1 MKKSIKL
8 LAAIGTF
15 SLLITSCNLKTSSSE
30 EPKPVTYTITW
41 KNYDGKVLELDEGV
55 VKDSTPTYDGLTP
68 NRESDAQF
76 TYTFQGWTPEV
87 KAATADAEY
96 VATYKTETNKY
107 TVTWK
112 NENGTVLKTED
123 VFYGTTPVY
132 QGETP
137 TKDSTVEHTYTFEK
151 WTPDVAPITGNTT
164 YVASFKEEARKYNV
178 TWKNA
183 DGSVLKTD
191 SVPYGAVPMYG
202 ETAPTQ
208 DPTAQY
214 SYVFASWTPNVVAVT
229 GDAEYTA
236 TYNSEIRKY
245 TVTWTNHDGTVLE
258 VDSNVPYGDTP
269 EYNGEQPARA
279 NGANVEYTFKGW
291 SPEVGP
297 ITGDTTFV
305 ADYNAKGTFIF
316 DLLPYELEEGYTRD
330 DLNGAPWINAN
341 IKGEIDK
348 IKKPSLKDDFYTS
361 LNYDA
366 IKNGDGGI
374 FGDCST
380 AVSDAFEEIFT
391 GQTDEY
397 TTNGAA
403 VKYIYDHIFAGNVDK
418 VKEYF
423 NGFDASEYLKSKAI
437 FSTYN
442 SPATIK
448 KVGDTYEVGFNDG
461 YMNGKYNTLPFLWI
475 FSDTQQVAKTVTAIL
490 SSVYG
495 LSMNT
500 VDINNILN
508 SEYNIVNN
516 AYSDYYQYGTQN
528 ANYTV
533 NTIPW
538 TQLKSALIDLGL
550 NANDNISIKK
560 YYINSFNALFNNID
574 SAISR
579 NMVLSR
585 IAFDY
590 RFLTGGNNYRSIN
603 QAIAPVGYWFSSEKD
618 LHTKDDD
625 GLAKGMAR
633 AGFTAIFEQTYI
645 EIRSSEELKAEV
657 AELIDDV
664 LEAYIEMADNSWIAA
679 SSTRN
684 AMKKKLQYMTYI
696 SCYSDFY
703 KSFAKLGADGIGY
716 QNVYDLTKLYSDASL
731 DLYLSDIVDDSGQ
744 FSTYPSYIVNA
755 FYSLNTN
762 SFVILNGL
770 AYGMSGETIEEKFGM
785 LAMVIGHE
793 ITHAFDSS
801 GSQFDEN
808 GNQKDWFSFMDKRTF
823 NNKVQAVINYYDQ
836 ISLKKGLNCSG
847 NTVNTEATADMGGM
861 KVALMLASKVEN
873 FNYDKFFRAYAYL
886 WLDTPIDISAVDS
899 RAKNEHPFNY
909 LRVNAVVSQF
919 DEFIETYDIKPGD
932 GMYVPEEQR
941 IKVW

>member
-1 MKKSIKL
+1 MENNYFALLANDVKKLWNGLDDGQKLGMLGLIIVTIIAATFFLSKAMEPDWVVLYSDLNEVNALSIVENMKKNGYQYKVSEDK
-8 LAAIGTF
+8 
-15 SLLITSCNLKTSSSE
+15 KT
-30 EPKPVTYTITW
+30 I
-41 KNYDGKVLELDEGV
+41 L
-55 VKDSTPTYDGLTP
+55 
-68 NRESDAQF
+68 
-76 TYTFQGWTPEV
+76 
-87 KAATADAEY
+87 
-96 VATYKTETNKY
+96 
-107 TVTWK
+107 
-112 NENGTVLKTED
+112 
-123 VFYGTTPVY
+123 
-132 QGETP
+132 
-137 TKDSTVEHTYTFEK
+137 
-151 WTPDVAPITGNTT
+151 
-164 YVASFKEEARKYNV
+164 
-178 TWKNA
+178 
-183 DGSVLKTD
+183 
-191 SVPYGAVPMYG
+191 VP
-202 ETAPTQ
+202 
-208 DPTAQY
+208 
-214 SYVFASWTPNVVAVT
+214 SN
-229 GDAEYTA
+229 
-236 TYNSEIRKY
+236 IRDDMR
-245 TVTWTNHDGTVLE
+245 V
-258 VDSNVPYGDTP
+258 
-269 EYNGEQPARA
+269 
-279 NGANVEYTFKGW
+279 
-291 SPEVGP
+291 
-297 ITGDTTFV
+297 FV
-305 ADYNAKGTFIF
+305 AEN
-316 DLLPYELEEGYTRD
+316 DL
-330 DLNGAPWINAN
+330 
-341 IKGEIDK
+341 
-348 IKKPSLKDDFYTS
+348 
-361 LNYDA
+361 
-366 IKNGDGGI
+366 IKNGDAGI

-403 VKYIYDHIFAGNVDK
+403 VKYIYDHILTGNVDQ

-423 NGFDASEYLKSKAI
+423 NGFDASEYLKSRAI

-461 YMNGKYNTLPFLWI
+461 YMNGKNNTLPFLWI

-490 SSVYG
+490 SSIYG
-495 LSMNT
+495 LNMNT
-500 VDINNILN
+500 VDINNILTN
-508 SEYNIVNN
+508 EYNIVNK

-574 SAISR
+574 SAVSR

-603 QAIAPVGYWFSSEKD
+603 QAIAPVGYWFGSEKD

-731 DLYLSDIVDDSGQ
+731 DLYLSDVVDDSGQ
-744 FSTYPSYIVNA
+744 FSTYPSYTVNA

-770 AYGMSGETIEEKFGM
+770 AYGMSGETIEEKYGM
-785 LAMVIGHE
+785 LALVIGHE

-801 GSQFDEN
+801 GSQYDEN
-808 GNQKDWFSFMDKRTF
+808 GNQKDWFSFMEHLITRFKLLLITMI
-823 NNKVQAVINYYDQ
+823 K
-836 ISLKKGLNCSG
+836 SL
-847 NTVNTEATADMGGM
+847 
-861 KVALMLASKVEN
+861 
-873 FNYDKFFRAYAYL
+873 
-886 WLDTPIDISAVDS
+886 
-899 RAKNEHPFNY
+899 
-909 LRVNAVVSQF
+909 
-919 DEFIETYDIKPGD
+919 
-932 GMYVPEEQR
+932 
-941 IKVW
+941 